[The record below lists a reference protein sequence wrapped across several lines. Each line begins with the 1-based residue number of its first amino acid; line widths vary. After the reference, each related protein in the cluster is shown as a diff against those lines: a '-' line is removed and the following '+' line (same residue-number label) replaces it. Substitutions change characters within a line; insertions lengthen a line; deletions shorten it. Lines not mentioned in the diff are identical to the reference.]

1 MEKLW
6 VLKVIYTYIVFLQK
20 KKDIFNYKKFFIDPD
35 QEINIKL
42 TLRSQKI
49 ICRIDN
55 MNDTEKAKSY
65 TGKLLLIDTYE
76 LPKLQKNQFYF
87 HDLTKLNVYVDE
99 KIVGVVNE
107 VRNHGAGDYL
117 EINNEKNE
125 LLVPL
130 IKTHVLEINLK
141 KKKILLNPKYYEV

>member
-1 MEKLW
+1 
-6 VLKVIYTYIVFLQK
+6 
-20 KKDIFNYKKFFIDPD
+20 
-35 QEINIKL
+35 
-42 TLRSQKI
+42 
-49 ICRIDN
+49 